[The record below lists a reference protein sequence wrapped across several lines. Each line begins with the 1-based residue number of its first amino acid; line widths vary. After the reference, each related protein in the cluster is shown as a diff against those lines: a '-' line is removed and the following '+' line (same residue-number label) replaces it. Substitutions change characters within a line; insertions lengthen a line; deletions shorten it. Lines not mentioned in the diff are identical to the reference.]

1 MIVLCSTSRVIKN
14 RHFDGISVLL
24 CREHRYHLT
33 ARIFCNHSHDRHST
47 NCFWSPIDVS
57 LYGTNRLPCV
67 DVQKTCVQ
75 KFMQP
80 AINTTEMPTIFYWL
94 VGFILYL
101 YSLVCHSYEI
111 TSTNPLKIPRS
122 AIKR

>member
-57 LYGTNRLPCV
+57 LYGTNRLPCIAPCDYLHIETV
-67 DVQKTCVQ
+67 SGIFIINPIGDMFSWAGHVSSSDD
-75 KFMQP
+75 QP
-80 AINTTEMPTIFYWL
+80 GNFKCT
-94 VGFILYL
+94 
-101 YSLVCHSYEI
+101 
-111 TSTNPLKIPRS
+111 KIPVQ
-122 AIKR
+122 ITFVLME